1 MNKLTKWV
9 AAGLLLLGSMTTA
22 SAAALSAKPMRVGPV
37 QNYGA
42 LGTEGSK
49 IVSLVNGKQVMLRG
63 MSWYWS
69 DALGI
74 QYYKKEVVKW
84 AAEELGIDVIR
95 FAMGIEYYDNG
106 QKKMDEAYSYMG
118 SKESYKAK
126 LDQMI
131 EAAIESDIY
140 IIVDWHSH
148 LAHQETSDANA
159 FFKEIAAKY
168 ANVPNVIY
176 EVYNEPV
183 INDWGTIK
191 NYAQTVVGS
200 IRSSTNNLVLV
211 GTGFYSQNPG
221 AAANDPLSYK
231 NVAYVLHF
239 YAGSHSKG
247 SFSGTIESAMSK
259 NQAVF
264 ISEWGTT
271 NANGAGAPDQSA
283 TQEWLTYMDSKQ
295 ISNCNWSLRQY
306 TSDIDNSSEES
317 AMFDGSSILGN
328 RVALE
333 NAKYT
338 ASGSIVK
345 SYLQK
350 NKRSWADSLV
360 AGKTGACSFAS
371 QTAKETDGSISNAL
385 KAGCTY
391 TSSDESVA
399 TANGTDIEIRSP
411 GYAIFTATDGSQSIV
426 VIDGDPEQTING
438 VTDFVCHYKGSCSQ
452 KHTLGDMTSSGK
464 SEAILTT
471 NSKTDQG
478 GSFTI
483 TALNPEIVD
492 VSLQKCTGSKCF
504 GSKDGMVYI
513 CEFKQFG
520 DAKVAIKAP
529 AITGFRAIDD
539 TITITYAKGLQ
550 KIHSKFKSQT
560 IPLGGTAQNALPDTL
575 MFEHAQVTYT
585 YNGNPTTPYF
595 TKSGTSIIAGSENAI
610 VLVKATAPETDLYE
624 AFESTAIIVIGDST
638 LAVNKEEFEII
649 GIEKQRPKASP
660 LHATI
665 ANSML
670 NVNSNA
676 AGNVNV
682 KVFSLTGQNV
692 MNATIGSNASLSLA
706 SIARGTYLIE
716 ISQGKQLLR
725 LKWNRK

>member
-1 MNKLTKWV
+1 M
-9 AAGLLLLGSMTTA
+9 
-22 SAAALSAKPMRVGPV
+22 
-37 QNYGA
+37 
-42 LGTEGSK
+42 
-49 IVSLVNGKQVMLRG
+49 
-63 MSWYWS
+63 
-69 DALGI
+69 
-74 QYYKKEVVKW
+74 
-84 AAEELGIDVIR
+84 
-95 FAMGIEYYDNG
+95 
-106 QKKMDEAYSYMG
+106 
-118 SKESYKAK
+118 
-126 LDQMI
+126 
-131 EAAIESDIY
+131 
-140 IIVDWHSH
+140 
-148 LAHQETSDANA
+148 
-159 FFKEIAAKY
+159 
-168 ANVPNVIY
+168 
-176 EVYNEPV
+176 
-183 INDWGTIK
+183 
-191 NYAQTVVGS
+191 
-200 IRSSTNNLVLV
+200 
-211 GTGFYSQNPG
+211 
-221 AAANDPLSYK
+221 
-231 NVAYVLHF
+231 
-239 YAGSHSKG
+239 
-247 SFSGTIESAMSK
+247 
-259 NQAVF
+259 
-264 ISEWGTT
+264 
-271 NANGAGAPDQSA
+271 
-283 TQEWLTYMDSKQ
+283 
-295 ISNCNWSLRQY
+295 
-306 TSDIDNSSEES
+306 
-317 AMFDGSSILGN
+317 
-328 RVALE
+328 
-333 NAKYT
+333 
-338 ASGSIVK
+338 
-345 SYLQK
+345 
-350 NKRSWADSLV
+350 
-360 AGKTGACSFAS
+360 
-371 QTAKETDGSISNAL
+371 
-385 KAGCTY
+385 
-391 TSSDESVA
+391 
-399 TANGTDIEIRSP
+399 
-411 GYAIFTATDGSQSIV
+411 